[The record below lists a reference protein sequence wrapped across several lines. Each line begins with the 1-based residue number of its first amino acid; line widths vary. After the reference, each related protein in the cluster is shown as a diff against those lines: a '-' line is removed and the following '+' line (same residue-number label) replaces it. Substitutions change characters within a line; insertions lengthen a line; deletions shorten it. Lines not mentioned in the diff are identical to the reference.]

1 MSEGIDFELIHSEE
15 EEKNSERKGILL
27 FHGLT
32 GSPFEMKKYGLFLHK
47 RGFDVFCYSF
57 PGHGERLDEI
67 QTVTFRDWCNFAQ
80 EKYQQLRK
88 NYDKFFVSG
97 LCLGAAMSL
106 YLAENNDDITGIIAL
121 STTLFLDGAS
131 MPWSKFLMPLGLNTI
146 LRYYYTFPEDDCLGV
161 MNEDTRKVLAKI
173 MAKTE
178 IGMDNYPLNCVNE
191 LLKLSK
197 TVRKNLKKIHT
208 PIILIHSK
216 YDNLSSTKSA
226 KIVFNKISSEIKEYI
241 ELEKSYH
248 MVLYDNEKVF
258 VMDKAI
264 EFINRFLNPA
274 EERLAEAV

>member
-1 MSEGIDFELIHSEE
+1 MNAGIDFELIHSESE
-15 EEKNSERKGILL
+15 NNSERKGVLL

-32 GSPFEMKKYGLFLHK
+32 GSPFEMKKYGQFLHK
-47 RGFDVFCYSF
+47 NGFDVFCYSF

-67 QTVTFRDWCNFAQ
+67 QSVTFRDWCNFAQ
-80 EKYQQLRK
+80 KKYEELRK
-88 NYDKFFVSG
+88 NYEKFFVSG

-106 YLAENNDDITGIIAL
+106 YLAENNNDITGIVAL

-197 TVRKNLKKIHT
+197 EVRRNLKKIKC
-208 PIILIHSK
+208 PVILIHSK
-216 YDNLSSTKSA
+216 FDNLSSTKGA
-226 KIVFNKISSEIKEYI
+226 KIVYDNISSQIKEYV

-248 MVLYDNEKVF
+248 MVLYDNEKTF
-258 VMDKAI
+258 VMEKSL
-264 EFINRFLNPA
+264 EFTNKFLQPVKEN
-274 EERLAEAV
+274 LAEAV